1 MGYMESLDG
10 KKIVID
16 GVEYELKLTSQ
27 TTATQVSTKVI
38 TGIQQITKKATQ
50 KGSFRYKVVA
60 KQGDF
65 YTFDLKFATLAKTAQ
80 ENGLEVEIEY
90 TAGKFGNTI
99 VSIDLVEPKQ

>member
-1 MGYMESLDG
+1 MGSLNG
-10 KKIVID
+10 KKIIID
-16 GVEYELKLTSQ
+16 GIEYELRLTN
-27 TTATQVSTKVI
+27 TTKVI
-38 TGIQQITKKATQ
+38 TGIQQITKKETK